1 MTIQK
6 INMPKARFSLLVRG
20 SIPAVVTTLIG
31 IELGFFIEQA
41 VSPADRTSVNQCF
54 LGLICR
60 LDYEHSSLGKYFVMG
75 LLLIC

>member
-1 MTIQK
+1 
-6 INMPKARFSLLVRG
+6 MPKARISLLVRG

-31 IELGFFIEQA
+31 IELGFLLHKL

-54 LGLICR
+54 LAFGFVDMIMSSLQ
-60 LDYEHSSLGKYFVMG
+60 SSLGKYFVMG